1 MEYDDHGRVYRATNL
16 IDYLAS
22 STVYNAIVSAYYE
35 YNNDGTL
42 KYEKTSL
49 PSGGSIRTDYEYDDF
64 LRVTGMSRTSGSFS
78 QNISYIYYSQ
88 NNNTTGLI
96 SGYTST
102 VNGNQIGFSYAYD
115 SKGNITTIVDPNND
129 VTTYTYD
136 DLGQLLSE
144 VKGNVTKTYTY
155 DNAGNITSIT
165 TRTERQP
172 LDPDPGFKPIIKAAG
187 TVPTVVTTTKT
198 LSYSDSQWGDLLTSF
213 DGHSITY
220 DEIGN
225 PLSYYNGTDYT
236 FTWNGRRLVG
246 AVSGSKTMSF
256 EYNDEGIRT
265 SKTVNG
271 VETTYYVNGGQIVA
285 ESNNSRTIVYIY
297 DATGAPIGMMYRA
310 PSYAANT
317 WDVFWYEKN
326 LQGDI
331 IAIYNA
337 SGTKVATY
345 TYSDAWGNH
354 SVSYSNGGGSTG
366 AQYNPFRY
374 RGYYYD
380 SDLGMYYLQSR
391 YYDAKICRFLNADIY
406 VSTGQGIIGFNMFA
420 YCRNQSPTR
429 VDDEGTVDQD
439 CVSEDNDLLDE
450 SWEDGKGAGG
460 SAGPSWSGSGGSTGT
475 TSSGSGGSTGTTS
488 SGSGS
493 HGAAGTGYSSFS
505 AFKSAQ
511 GSAGEGYQW
520 HHIVEQCQ
528 IKKSNFSANDIHN
541 THNIIRIDNSTHG
554 KISGHYSSKTDY
566 TNGMTVRDWLAGK
579 PYQVQYEYG
588 MSVIN
593 KMKGK

>member
-1 MEYDDHGRVYRATNL
+1 MEYDDYGRVYSATNL

-35 YNNDGTL
+35 YNNDDTL
-42 KYEKTSL
+42 KYEQTTL
-49 PSGGSIRTDYEYDDF
+49 PSGGLIRTDYEYDDF

-78 QNISYIYYSQ
+78 QSIGYTYYSQ

-198 LSYSDSQWGDLLTSF
+198 LSYSDSQWGDLFTSF
-213 DGHSITY
+213 DGHTITY

-236 FTWNGRRLVG
+236 FTWDGRRLVG

-256 EYNDEGIRT
+256 TYNEDGIRT

-271 VETTYYVNGGQIVA
+271 VTTTYYVNGSPSIA
-285 ESNNSRTIVYIY
+285 ERYFEALAMDLLGVIDIPTELIRTIVEDMRGEIS
-297 DATGAPIGMMYRA
+297 T
-310 PSYAANT
+310 SHST
-317 WDVFWYEKN
+317 
-326 LQGDI
+326 
-331 IAIYNA
+331 YNA
-337 SGTKVATY
+337 SITVDMSAN
-345 TYSDAWGNH
+345 AHNLELL
-354 SVSYSNGGGSTG
+354 STG
-366 AQYNPFRY
+366 FPLYF
-374 RGYYYD
+374 
-380 SDLGMYYLQSR
+380 DLIRPHPETYIGNTPYKVTTTVVYEAILGS
-391 YYDAKICRFLNADIY
+391 YGDNVFPSYTITY
-406 VSTGQGIIGFNMFA
+406 VTCTI
-420 YCRNQSPTR
+420 
-429 VDDEGTVDQD
+429 
-439 CVSEDNDLLDE
+439 L
-450 SWEDGKGAGG
+450 
-460 SAGPSWSGSGGSTGT
+460 
-475 TSSGSGGSTGTTS
+475 
-488 SGSGS
+488 
-493 HGAAGTGYSSFS
+493 H
-505 AFKSAQ
+505 
-511 GSAGEGYQW
+511 
-520 HHIVEQCQ
+520 
-528 IKKSNFSANDIHN
+528 
-541 THNIIRIDNSTHG
+541 
-554 KISGHYSSKTDY
+554 
-566 TNGMTVRDWLAGK
+566 NGMTVTL
-579 PYQVQYEYG
+579 
-588 MSVIN
+588 
-593 KMKGK
+593 